1 MQHGVYGLTP
11 GGQPEATVQKQIVP
25 TDARLPGYPA
35 FLAVIFFVFGVG
47 DFKAVMLVQ
56 SLVDL
61 GACLIVADIARR
73 VISARAGQI
82 AFAMAAMCPFLA
94 NYSAAVLTE
103 TLEIFFTA
111 VALDLAAAALDRMF
125 ADRAGFCVAVLRD
138 RFCIGLWAATGA
150 AIAVCILLR
159 PDGGILLAAVLL
171 YFGFLLGKEMAAKD
185 RGGMKSI
192 ANLLVAAVIVTI
204 FALAPLAPWTMRNF
218 R

>member
-11 GGQPEATVQKQIVP
+11 GGQPEATAQKQIVP

-35 FLAVIFFVFGVG
+35 FLAVIFFVFGAG
-47 DFKAVMLVQ
+47 NFKAVMLVQ

-61 GACLIVADIARR
+61 GACLMVADIARR

-82 AFAMAAMCPFLA
+82 AFAMAALCPFLA

-125 ADRAGFCVAVLRD
+125 ADRAEVVPAGGVFDSTFLK
-138 RFCIGLWAATGA
+138 LWATTGA
-150 AIAVCILLR
+150 AIGACILLR
-159 PDGGILLAAVLL
+159 
-171 YFGFLLGKEMAAKD
+171 
-185 RGGMKSI
+185 
-192 ANLLVAAVIVTI
+192 
-204 FALAPLAPWTMRNF
+204 
-218 R
+218 